1 MLTVTPI
8 CKFTHEGVQNTCT
21 YSLNHINAQFF
32 SEKMKSICLK
42 IVAANSVPKK
52 VGLENAA
59 GVEAE
64 SIAVRELFAPDVE
77 SVESIRAVGA
87 VFE

>member
-8 CKFTHEGVQNTCT
+8 CKFTHEGMQNACT
-21 YSLNHINAQFF
+21 YPLNHVNAQFF
-32 SEKMKSICLK
+32 VEKMKSIRLK
-42 IVAANSVPKK
+42 IVTANSVPKK

-59 GVEAE
+59 GVETK
-64 SIAVRELFAPDVE
+64 SIAVRELFAPDIEGVE
-77 SVESIRAVGA
+77 SVRAIGA

>member
-8 CKFTHEGVQNTCT
+8 CKFTHECMQNACTCP
-21 YSLNHINAQFF
+21 LNHVNAQFF
-32 SEKMKSICLK
+32 VEKMKSIRLK
-42 IVAANSVPKK
+42 IVTANSVPKK

-77 SVESIRAVGA
+77 SVESIGA
-87 VFE
+87 VRSVL